1 MTVDE
6 KKKKKYAHTAKQN
19 EGLNLNIYSIFAERS
34 LSLISKALNL
44 ENIE

>member
-6 KKKKKYAHTAKQN
+6 KKKKYAHTAKQN